1 MIYDNIYA
9 LFGGLWGYEG
19 SKHCRK
25 EDGQWIYILN
35 LVCYSLKQLLTYC
48 AWFINSQENFSDSQQ
63 CLSFQMS
70 VVLLMNKAEFSLP
83 LGLHVYTPCQ
93 V

>member
-1 MIYDNIYA
+1 MLYLVVYGDMKVASIVEKKMDS
-9 LFGGLWGYEG
+9 G
-19 SKHCRK
+19 
-25 EDGQWIYILN
+25 YILN

>member
-25 EDGQWIYILN
+25 EDGQWIHIEPSMLFVEATIDILCM
-35 LVCYSLKQLLTYC
+35 V
-48 AWFINSQENFSDSQQ
+48 
-63 CLSFQMS
+63 
-70 VVLLMNKAEFSLP
+70 
-83 LGLHVYTPCQ
+83 H
-93 V
+93 